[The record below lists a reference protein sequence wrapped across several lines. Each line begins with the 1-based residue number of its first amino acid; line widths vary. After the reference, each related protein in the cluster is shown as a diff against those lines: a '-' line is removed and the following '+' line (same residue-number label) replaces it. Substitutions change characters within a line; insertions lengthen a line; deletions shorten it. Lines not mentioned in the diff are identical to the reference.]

1 MVWLVVVVPS
11 DQCLDPGI
19 APKKKT
25 PPRWLVAVVRFQ
37 QATVQFGLAHI
48 GMGQSTGFF
57 WAGVVRS
64 LNCNAVGRFS
74 PHRLSFFFIATH
86 LELPWYNFIIHK

>member
-1 MVWLVVVVPS
+1 VVWLVVVVPS

-19 APKKKT
+19 APKKKKKT
-25 PPRWLVAVVRFQ
+25 PRWLVAVVRFQ

-57 WAGVVRS
+57 LGRGCTVSQLQCRG
-64 LNCNAVGRFS
+64 AVLA
-74 PHRLSFFFIATH
+74 PPVEFFFYCYT
-86 LELPWYNFIIHK
+86 P